1 MTRVDNIIPDSII
14 EDSVI
19 IADNNIQDSFIIEDN
34 IIGNNTISED
44 NITEDNTLPRH
55 HVLLGQKKGNSWHLS
70 SLEIPTTPFNSW
82 VKQDSNRSHLEHWCS
97 EAEHCVQ
104 SSNELIA
111 WLVKLHQWCIAAQT
125 TACR

>member
-34 IIGNNTISED
+34 IIGNTISED

-55 HVLLGQKKGNSWHLS
+55 HVLLGQKKVTVDIFLLLKFLPLPSTV
-70 SLEIPTTPFNSW
+70 E
-82 VKQDSNRSHLEHWCS
+82 SNKT
-97 EAEHCVQ
+97 V
-104 SSNELIA
+104 IDP
-111 WLVKLHQWCIAAQT
+111 I
-125 TACR
+125 